1 MAIAQS
7 IERKSNDRSIL
18 PVLQSPERSFYPAK
32 LDSQTPTRKHQG
44 QSHCHYYRKK
54 PLRRIAGYSRCR
66 ATPPKDATVR
76 SSEPQRQ
83 SLNCRRRHLLAIA

>member
-32 LDSQTPTRKHQG
+32 LDSQII
-44 QSHCHYYRKK
+44 
-54 PLRRIAGYSRCR
+54 PLEISSSD
-66 ATPPKDATVR
+66 DAFCA
-76 SSEPQRQ
+76 
-83 SLNCRRRHLLAIA
+83 LCL